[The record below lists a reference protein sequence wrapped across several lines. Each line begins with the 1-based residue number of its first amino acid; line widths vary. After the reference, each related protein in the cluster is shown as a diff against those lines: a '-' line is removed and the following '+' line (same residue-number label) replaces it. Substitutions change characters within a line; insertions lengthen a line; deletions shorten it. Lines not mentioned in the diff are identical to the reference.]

1 MFRQPHLP
9 ANTPGRLY
17 LHSMPGRYEPLQA
30 VYAAIAENGI
40 SRIICLAP
48 LAQIQKHSLAY
59 AQDLSTGTVPVPV
72 IHQPVPD
79 FGLPQDAAAFDD
91 CAESVAQ
98 ALQQG
103 DNILVHCAGGIG
115 RTGMFA
121 VVVLW
126 YLGLSLDDATSA
138 VEAADSHPE
147 NRHQRAYVAD
157 LPNRAERRRPA

>member
-9 ANTPGRLY
+9 PNTPGRLY
-17 LHSMPGRYEPLQA
+17 LHRMPGLYEPLQT

-48 LAQIQKHSLAY
+48 KTQLERNSPHY
-59 AQDLSTGTVPVPV
+59 AHDLTTNTVPVEV
-72 IHQPVPD
+72 IHQPIPD
-79 FGLPQDAAAFDD
+79 FGLPQDAAAFDN

-121 VVVLW
+121 IHVLW
-126 YLGLSLDDATSA
+126 YLGLSLDDASSA
-138 VEAADSHPE
+138 VDAADSHPE
-147 NRHQRAYVAD
+147 TPAQRAFVAA
-157 LPNRAERRRPA
+157 LPARANPA